1 MTSVP
6 EDIREIDLMAYADG
20 LLEGDAARKAAV
32 EAYMA
37 ANPAEAA
44 RVQAIIQDNQAI
56 RELYAGELARPLP
69 KRLACAVREPAGSRR
84 HAPAAVA
91 AALMLAFL
99 AVGSGWLA
107 GQRSDG
113 AATVSQE
120 LLRDMARHHV
130 ENSTQTAMGATAS
143 RAANGALLSS
153 PSDNVM
159 VEIPLPDL
167 SAHGFELADQQRIT
181 VKGQEM
187 VRLVYRSPD
196 ATINLFMRLRQ
207 DANRARLRHMRA
219 GDLAVHYWSSGP
231 LAYALTVTST
241 DGEAAGI
248 AETVRRA
255 VGHGRFIDPPPAT
268 VAGKEESI
276 AGDGLP
282 GVRQPINPTPS
293 PAPRSQFN

>member
-1 MTSVP
+1 MTSTP

-20 LLEGDAARKAAV
+20 LLKADAARKAAV

-69 KRLACAVREPAGSRR
+69 KRLVHAVREPAHSRR
-84 HAPAAVA
+84 HAPAAIA
-91 AALMLAFL
+91 AGLALAFL
-99 AVGSGWLA
+99 AAGSGWLA

-120 LLRDMARHHV
+120 LLREMARHHV
-130 ENSTQTAMGATAS
+130 ENNTQSTMGATVS
-143 RAANGALLSS
+143 RTANGALLPS

-167 SAHGFELADQQRIT
+167 SAHGFELADQQRIA
-181 VKGQEM
+181 VEGQEM

-196 ATINLFMRLRQ
+196 ATMNLFMRLRQ

-219 GDLAVHYWSSGP
+219 GDLAVHHWSSGP
-231 LAYALTVTST
+231 LAYALTTPT
-241 DGEAAGI
+241 ADGEAARM

-255 VGHGRFIDPPPAT
+255 VGHGRFIDLPPAT
-268 VAGKEESI
+268 VAGREQPI
-276 AGDGLP
+276 AGDGLL
-282 GVRQPINPTPS
+282 GVRQPTNPRPS

>member
-1 MTSVP
+1 MTNAS

-56 RELYAGELARPLP
+56 RELYAAELSRPLP
-69 KRLACAVREPAGSRR
+69 KRLVRAVRGPARSRP

-91 AALMLAFL
+91 AGLTLALLA
-99 AVGSGWLA
+99 AGSGWLA
-107 GQRSDG
+107 GQHSNS
-113 AATVSQE
+113 AARASQG
-120 LLRDMARHHV
+120 LLREMARHHV
-130 ENSTQTAMGATAS
+130 ENSTQTSMGATIS
-143 RAANGALLSS
+143 RTSNGALLSL

-167 SAHGFELADQQRIT
+167 SAQGFELADQQRIA
-181 VKGQEM
+181 VEGQEM

-196 ATINLFMRLRQ
+196 STMNLFMRVRQ
-207 DANRARLRHMRA
+207 DENRTRLRHMQA
-219 GDLAVHYWSSGP
+219 GNLAVHHWSSGP
-231 LAYALTVTST
+231 LAYALTVPAADS
-241 DGEAAGI
+241 EAASI
-248 AETVRRA
+248 TETVRRA
-255 VGHGRFIDPPPAT
+255 VGRGRFVAPPPAT
-268 VAGKEESI
+268 LAGGEESI
-276 AGDGLP
+276 AGDGLL
-282 GVRQPINPTPS
+282 GVGQPTGPTPS